1 MIVTIPTIRSRG
13 ASFQLVGQDVVESLA
28 TGGEVVAP
36 QGVQLWHYS
45 FPLVTHAYAEAQEW
59 MAALSMLA
67 KMGNTFAAPPPG
79 FLPSEYVNKYW
90 DGSSWTTGT
99 SLLGQPILASAG
111 QTGSSVSV
119 SNLVANETFLQR
131 GDYFALEN
139 PLHSELKVV
148 TADAESDGSGN
159 ATVEFT
165 PPIRT
170 SPNSIELVN
179 PVSVFRLKNP
189 SFVYNMSPN
198 RLVNM
203 TIDAVESYGFD
214 T

>member
-1 MIVTIPTIRSRG
+1 MNVTIPIIRSRG
-13 ASFQLVGQDVVESLA
+13 ARFELVRQDVVESLA

-36 QGVQLWHYS
+36 QGVALWHYS
-45 FPLVTHAYAEAQEW
+45 FPLVTHTYDEAQEW
-59 MAALSMLA
+59 MAALALLT
-67 KMGNTFAAPPPG
+67 KMGNTFSAPPPG

-90 DGSSWTTGT
+90 DGSWNTGT

-111 QTGSSVSV
+111 QTGSSVEV

-131 GDYFALEN
+131 GDYFALIN
-139 PLHSELKVV
+139 PLHSELKIV
-148 TADAESDGSGN
+148 TADAESDASGN

-170 SPNSIELVN
+170 SPDSIDVLE
-179 PVSVFRLKNP
+179 PRSVFRLKNP